1 MKKLNRSFWAAIVV
15 LIFSLVFFYQS
26 LAFPYSGD
34 LGPGP
39 GFFPTWLSGILF
51 ILSVF
56 YIFESLKDAKEDVGE
71 DDKSTS
77 SKDGLKNVVF
87 ILASMIGVLILLPL
101 LGFVISGT
109 LFLFILLFKEY
120 KWYSN
125 LSISL
130 GVSVILFLI
139 FGSALNIPLPLN
151 IMGF

>member
-1 MKKLNRSFWAAIVV
+1 MRKSNGSFWAAIAV
-15 LIFSLVFFYQS
+15 LIFSLIFFYQS

-56 YIFESLKDAKEDVGE
+56 YIFESLKAAKEDVE

-87 ILASMIGVLILLPL
+87 ILASMIGVLILLPI

-109 LFLFILLFKEY
+109 LFLSILLFKEC

-130 GVSVILFLI
+130 GVSLILF
-139 FGSALNIPLPLN
+139 FVFDSALHIPLPVN
-151 IMGF
+151 ILGF